1 MNYKPLCILL
11 LGSTLSL
18 GACKSNKEDKK
29 TGESKES
36 KSSIGGKTIQ
46 VNGYIVKSETFS
58 EKISVPGTIVSSD
71 AIEIHPEVSGRVVQ
85 LNVRDGAYVQK
96 GQVLAKIYDGDLQA
110 RLNKLYI
117 QEKIAQNNEDR
128 ANQLLKIEGIS
139 RQDYETSLLNLNN
152 IKADI
157 SILKTE
163 IARTVVHAPFSGKLG
178 LRAMSQGA
186 YVSPASVIATI
197 SKTSDLKL
205 DFTVPEKYV
214 SQIKTGNH
222 VNFTIEGSTK
232 QYTATIIATEPSIT
246 VDNRTLTV
254 RANVLGSQTDVL
266 AGSFAEV
273 VLSFVDTENSV
284 FVPSQALVPTARGKQ
299 IILFKSGKALFNDV
313 TTGYRDTARVAILTG
328 VAVGDTIVTSNIMS
342 MKPNTA
348 IKINQIVN

>member
-1 MNYKPLCILL
+1 MNVKSISIISLCSILCF
-11 LGSTLSL
+11 
-18 GACKSNKEDKK
+18 GACKSGKDEKK
-29 TGESKES
+29 PSESKGS
-36 KSSIGGKTIQ
+36 QSAMGNKTIQ
-46 VNGYIVKSETFS
+46 VNGYIIKSETFS
-58 EKISVPGTIVSSD
+58 EEITVPGTIVSAD
-71 AIEIHPEVSGRVVQ
+71 AIEIHPEVSGRIVQ
-85 LNVRDGAYVQK
+85 LNVRDGAFVNK

-128 ANQLLKIEGIS
+128 ASQLLKIEGIS
-139 RQDYETSLLNLNN
+139 RQDYEASLLNLNN

-163 IARTVVHAPFSGKLG
+163 ISRTVVHAPFSGKLG
-178 LRAMSQGA
+178 LRTMSQGA

-197 SKTSDLKL
+197 SKTNDLKL

-214 SQIKTGNH
+214 SQIKIGNQ
-222 VNFTIEGSTK
+222 VNFTIEGNKK
-232 QYTATIIATEPSIT
+232 QYTATIIATQPSIT

-266 AGSFAEV
+266 AGAFAEV
-273 VLSFVDTENSV
+273 VLSFVDSENSV

-299 IILFKSGKALFNDV
+299 IILYKSGKAIFNDV
-313 TTGYRDTARVAILTG
+313 QTGYRDTARVAILTG

-342 MKPNTA
+342 MKPNTD